1 MILVMAIYRNRLA
14 EGSLSQ
20 ERSLLSRKMSGMS
33 DDSAPIYISFMDQ
46 QLSFYAG
53 IENLLYLPRRSNIM
67 YDICYL
73 FLLLTVLFCCPPN
86 LSTRRMLQKRRS
98 DYVGVLLMLVAC
110 LASPCET
117 VLPCPRLET

>member
-73 FLLLTVLFCCPPN
+73 FLL
-86 LSTRRMLQKRRS
+86 
-98 DYVGVLLMLVAC
+98 
-110 LASPCET
+110 
-117 VLPCPRLET
+117 